1 MIFRVNDGVKLSAKK
16 LVALP
21 QKKAEKKV
29 TFVGAAFADPGG
41 SQSSVTD
48 LEPGRYIA
56 SCFLPVGGKKKGA
69 PHFTKGMF
77 TEFEITAG

>member
-21 QKKAEKKV
+21 QKKAEKKA
-29 TFVGAAFADPGG
+29 T
-41 SQSSVTD
+41 
-48 LEPGRYIA
+48 
-56 SCFLPVGGKKKGA
+56 
-69 PHFTKGMF
+69 FTKGMF